1 MTKNAFYDKIGAM
14 QKSFI
19 RKSFEILGIFLIFV
33 GIFSFSPKTFALE
46 GAKWGGTDK
55 TTIIYGGK
63 TFTKV
68 SGSDKNKFPENLRSG
83 EIFLEKTNA
92 STSEV
97 NAQIITLSKIE
108 DKIDGKLA
116 SVKIAPNGA
125 ISQNGE
131 TQNLSGEGTATDAE
145 RGETSCAIEGGMGW
159 VLCGISNSLAKAADS
174 IYGIVEG
181 FLQVQPLQTTNK
193 SGVYVVWNYMKNIA
207 NVLFAIFV
215 IVVVY
220 SQITNIGISNY
231 GIKKMLPK
239 MIIAAILINLSYYIC
254 AIAIDL
260 SNITGHQ
267 LQNMLVGIRQSVF
280 SNSEITAQK
289 PEWAQVVTALM
300 AGTTWAG
307 YSFAA
312 LGGWAGLAWTVGLIL
327 IGILYSAFVAFMVLA
342 ARQAI
347 ITVLIFLSPLA
358 FAASILP
365 NTNKWY
371 DKWKD
376 IFTTMLVMYPL
387 IALIFGGSQLAGM
400 TIIANSNGNFATLIL
415 GMAVQVI
422 PLAITP
428 TIMKVSGGLLSK
440 FAGIINNPNKGPV
453 DAAKRFMQEGRDN
466 AVQRRIAKGKNL
478 TSLVN
483 GMSYNRK
490 SRHASNKKIAE
501 QYQQSRFQKRELDRF
516 NEAIDMEPGKRK
528 ERALSRSVIHNE
540 SKAQEFANNISKDYS
555 LKLSEIKAEALRAT
569 LKLDDDGNVV
579 GIKEP
584 DKEFL
589 RKYGKFGVELAQNI
603 NEANAKTHA
612 EKNNNIRINSDLAS
626 NLRYNEDLLNMSAGV
641 RGSQGKTSSLAS
653 AIAASAKETNDEIAS
668 LKTLF
673 QEFNLNGNDFKD
685 IYNTDMGKNVKLGDM
700 EFEVT
705 KNLRAAAAEGFMRAN
720 SVAEALNAITDASN
734 GGKYNANRAH
744 LVEAFNKEK
753 KEAVQFIG
761 GAYLGNIATKGDNG
775 GESAISHVISKY
787 QKEVSDEKIL
797 KADADTL
804 SLLYEPSTFASMSSE
819 AKKSTL
825 LAFAKIS
832 QDADKYKKITAAQGH
847 QVHELYNHLKNS
859 GLLSREY
866 TTPGGELYIN
876 IDNIKNTPKSI

>member
-1 MTKNAFYDKIGAM
+1 M

-33 GIFSFSPKTFALE
+33 GIFSFSLKTFALE

-68 SGSDKNKFPENLRSG
+68 SGSDKNKFPESLRSG

-131 TQNLSGEGTATDAE
+131 AQNLSGEGTATEAE
-145 RGETSCAIEGGMGW
+145 KGETSCAIEGGMGW

-220 SQITNIGISNY
+220 SQITNVGISNY

-466 AVQRRIAKGKNL
+466 TIQKRIAKGKNL

-490 SRHASNKKIAE
+490 SRHAGNKKIAE
-501 QYQQSRFQKRELDRF
+501 QYQQQRFQDKQ
-516 NEAIDMEPGKRK
+516 AAYQ
-528 ERALSRSVIHNE
+528 ERAEGWASKLPAGSRLQNAVKSSSQLNRMVA
-540 SKAQEFANNISKDYS
+540 AQEMLEKSNNARSAKI
-555 LKLSEIKAEALRAT
+555 SEIKADALRASLIIDQDGKVT
-569 LKLDDDGNVV
+569 GVKSEEDLKKSLGKLGTQIATSMSASNAY
-579 GIKEP
+579 KE
-584 DKEFL
+584 
-589 RKYGKFGVELAQNI
+589 A
-603 NEANAKTHA
+603 EANNKLRISSDTA
-612 EKNNNIRINSDLAS
+612 ES
-626 NLRYNEDLLNMSAGV
+626 LRYNQNLQQISSGV
-641 RGSQGKTSSLAS
+641 RGEEGKISALAKAFATASKESKESIESVSNLMSRLDFS
-653 AIAASAKETNDEIAS
+653 AQDYQAIMDGNGGKPIERDGITLNIND
-668 LKTLF
+668 
-673 QEFNLNGNDFKD
+673 
-685 IYNTDMGKNVKLGDM
+685 
-700 EFEVT
+700 
-705 KNLRAAAAEGFMRAN
+705 NLRKAAAERFMQTADI
-720 SVAEALNAITDASN
+720 SDAIHALGKTAN
-734 GGKYNANRAH
+734 GGELSSVRAS
-744 LVEAFNKEK
+744 LVEAFKKNRKDDVQFVGGGFLDDMALNGKNEEEIMKHIASKFSTEFSSEK
-753 KEAVQFIG
+753 ASKMADSTMNLLFNYGSAGKSDAATKATIEAVI
-761 GAYLGNIATKGDNG
+761 LKEMRSNSTKITEGLDELTTSTELNQKM
-775 GESAISHVISKY
+775 SKKQKDQISNFRSKY
-787 QKEVSDEKIL
+787 G
-797 KADADTL
+797 
-804 SLLYEPSTFASMSSE
+804 F
-819 AKKSTL
+819 
-825 LAFAKIS
+825 
-832 QDADKYKKITAAQGH
+832 
-847 QVHELYNHLKNS
+847 
-859 GLLSREY
+859 
-866 TTPGGELYIN
+866 
-876 IDNIKNTPKSI
+876 